1 MEDVQRSLRR
11 GKEERWD
18 AGRARGCR
26 MSEGCLSLVPEPEQ
40 QWQCWHWGALG
51 EMKAW
56 RALAKRTSK
65 TWTMYP
71 S

>member
-26 MSEGCLSLVPEPEQ
+26 ESKGCLSLVPEPEQ
-40 QWQCWHWGALG
+40 
-51 EMKAW
+51 
-56 RALAKRTSK
+56 
-65 TWTMYP
+65 
-71 S
+71 